1 MRTTTLSI
9 AEKTSTLGAC
19 PVFKGVPPAEL
30 ATLAE
35 MMKTEHMRRG
45 EILFETGDF
54 ADSVYVVADG
64 TLNVL
69 LPTQVRP
76 VCTLARGELL
86 GEYGMFSS
94 LARTAT
100 VQAASDLVLLALD
113 YQRFRAF
120 LLRFP
125 EATLV
130 LLKTTVERLLAAENP
145 DRGESLS

>member
-9 AEKTSTLGAC
+9 AEKTSTLGSC
-19 PVFKGVPPAEL
+19 PVFTGVPPAEL

-35 MMKTEHMRRG
+35 MMKTERLRQG
-45 EILFETGDF
+45 EILFEAGEGS
-54 ADSVYVVADG
+54 DSVYVVAEG

-69 LPTQVRP
+69 LPTQARP
-76 VCTLARGELL
+76 VRTLSRGELL

-100 VQAASDLVLLALD
+100 VQASSDLVLLALD

-130 LLKTTVERLLAAENP
+130 LLKTTVERLLAAENSN
-145 DRGESLS
+145 RGESLS